1 MIIEDLLENIYFFAV
16 LNFFTIKMNE
26 GSFKTSKEEKQ
37 LIQQIKKAAVLG
49 SGVMGSGI
57 AAHLA
62 NIGIP
67 TLLLDIVPRELTEQ
81 EKNKGLTLEDKVV
94 RNRISATAIQKL
106 LKQKPAPLT
115 SKKNIALIEAGNFE
129 DDMEKLKDVDW
140 IIEVVVENLDIKKQI
155 FERVDANRK
164 PGSIVSSN
172 TSGISVEAMIEGRSD
187 DFKKH
192 FLGTHFFN
200 PPRYLKLLE
209 IIPTK
214 ETAPEVLSF
223 MKKFGEDVLGKGVVE
238 AKDTPNF
245 IANRI
250 GTYGLLV
257 TVREMIKG
265 GYSVGEVD
273 SVTGPLI
280 GRPKS
285 ATFRTLDVVGLDTF
299 AHVARN
305 VYEKVEGAEKEVFEV
320 PAFMNKMI
328 ENGWL
333 GSKSGQGFFLKQGK
347 EILEI
352 NPETL
357 EYGPRKKLS
366 APSIELANQ
375 AKGTANKLK
384 TLVFA
389 NDRAGQLLW
398 SIFAPVFV
406 YSAELVGV
414 IADDIVAIDRAMK
427 WGFGWSQGP
436 FESWDALGV
445 EKVVSRM
452 EAEGLAVPAWVKEM
466 LEKGIASF
474 YKEDENGDVYFY
486 HNGEYKLIEEN
497 PKVINLAKIKKQKG
511 VIKKN
516 SGASLIDIGDGVALL
531 EFHSK
536 SNAIGP
542 DILQMINFAI
552 DEVEKNYKGL
562 VIGNQGKNFCVGANL
577 AMILMEAQDDNIFD
591 LDLVVRQF
599 QQASMKIKY
608 SSKPVVVAPFGMT
621 LGGGAE
627 VCLPAAHIQASS
639 ETYMGLVEVGV
650 GLIPGGGGNKE
661 LYIKHLNSLPNGV
674 EVDLQNIANKVFESI
689 AMAKVSTSAEEAR
702 ENNFLSKADGISFNS
717 DHLIYDAKQA
727 VLALYEKGYR
737 PPVRRK
743 IPVVGE
749 TGYATLLLAAQSM
762 YYSGYISEHDLKIAK
777 KLAYVIAGGKVPY
790 GTEVDEQYLLDLERE
805 AFLSLV
811 AEPKTQQRMQHM
823 LLKGKPLR
831 N

>member
-1 MIIEDLLENIYFFAV
+1 M
-16 LNFFTIKMNE
+16 
-26 GSFKTSKEEKQ
+26 
-37 LIQQIKKAAVLG
+37 QQIKKAAVLG

-67 TLLLDIVPRELTEQ
+67 TLLLDIVPRELTDV
-81 EKNKGLTLEDKVV
+81 EKAQGFTLDDKRV
-94 RNRISATAIQKL
+94 RNRISEMAIQKL

-115 SKKNIALIEAGNFE
+115 SKKNLALIEAGNFE
-129 DDMEKLKDVDW
+129 DDLQRLSDVDW
-140 IIEVVVENLDIKKQI
+140 IIEVVVENLTIKQQI
-155 FERVDANRK
+155 FEKVDKYRK

-172 TSGISVEAMIEGRSD
+172 TSGISVEAMAEGRSE
-187 DFKKH
+187 DFQKH

-209 IIPTK
+209 VIPTK
-214 ETAPEVLSF
+214 HTDKEVLSF
-223 MKKFGEDVLGKGVVE
+223 MKTFGEDVLGKGVVE

-250 GTYGLLV
+250 GTYGLLI
-257 TVREMIKG
+257 TVREMLNR

-280 GRPKS
+280 GRAKS

-305 VYEKVEGAEKEVFEV
+305 VYDQVEGAEKEVFEV
-320 PAFMNKMI
+320 PPFLQRMI
-328 ENGWL
+328 EKGWL
-333 GSKSGQGFFLKQGK
+333 GSKSGQGFFLKKGK

-352 NPETL
+352 DPASL
-357 EYGPRKKLS
+357 EYGPRKKLQ
-366 APSIELANQ
+366 APSIEM
-375 AKGTANKLK
+375 AKQTKGLNNKMK

-389 NDRAGQLLW
+389 EDRAGELLW
-398 SIFAPVFV
+398 NIFSPVFV
-406 YSAELVGV
+406 YSADLLGQ

-427 WGFGWSQGP
+427 WGFGWQQGP
-436 FESWDALGV
+436 FEAWDAIGL
-445 EKVVSRM
+445 EKSVQKM
-452 EAEGLAVPAWVKEM
+452 EEQGLAVPAWVKEM
-466 LEKGIASF
+466 LAQGFTSF
-474 YKEDENGDVYFY
+474 YKEDEQGHLYVYE
-486 HNGEYKLIEEN
+486 NGEYKLVEEN
-497 PKVINLAKIKKQKG
+497 PKVINLTKMKKQKG

-536 SNAIGP
+536 SNAIGL

-577 AMILMEAQDDNIFD
+577 AMILMEAQDDVFE
-591 LDLVVRQF
+591 LDMVVRHF
-599 QQASMKIKY
+599 QQASLKIKY
-608 SSKPVVVAPFGMT
+608 SRKPVVAAPFGMT

-627 VCLPAAHIQASS
+627 VCLPTAHIQASS
-639 ETYMGLVEVGV
+639 ETYMGLVEAGV

-661 LYIKHLNSLPNGV
+661 LYLKHLNSLPNGV
-674 EVDLQNIANKVFESI
+674 EFDLQKVANAVFETI
-689 AMAKVSTSAEEAR
+689 AMAKVSTSGEEAR
-702 ENNFLSKADGISFNS
+702 ELNFLNKADGISVNG
-717 DHLIYDAKQA
+717 DHLIYDAKQV
-727 VLALYEKGYR
+727 VLALHEQGYT
-737 PPVRRK
+737 PPIRK
-743 IPVVGE
+743 KVPVVGE
-749 TGYATLLLAAQSM
+749 PGYATLLLGAQNM
-762 YYSGYISEHDLKIAK
+762 FYSGYISEHDMKIAK

-811 AEPKTQQRMQHM
+811 TEPKSQQRMQHM

>member
-1 MIIEDLLENIYFFAV
+1 M
-16 LNFFTIKMNE
+16 
-26 GSFKTSKEEKQ
+26 
-37 LIQQIKKAAVLG
+37 IQQIKKAAVLG

-67 TLLLDIVPRELTEQ
+67 TLLLDIAPRELTDA
-81 EKNKGLTLEDKVV
+81 EKAKGLTLENNEV
-94 RNRISATAIQKL
+94 RNRISEGNRQKL

-129 DDMEKLKDVDW
+129 DDMERLKDVDW
-140 IIEVVVENLDIKKQI
+140 IIEVVVENLSIKKQV
-155 FERVDANRK
+155 FEKVDQHRK

-172 TSGISVEAMIEGRSD
+172 TSGISVEAMSEGRSE
-187 DFKKH
+187 DFQKH

-209 IIPTK
+209 VIPTK
-214 ETAPEVLSF
+214 NTSSEVLSF
-223 MKKFGEDVLGKGVVE
+223 MKQFGEDVLGKGVVE

-257 TVREMIKG
+257 TVQEMLKG

-273 SVTGPLI
+273 SITGPLI

-299 AHVARN
+299 IHVANN
-305 VYEKVEGAEKEVFEV
+305 VYDQVGGKEKEVFEV
-320 PAFMNKMI
+320 PGFMKVMQ
-328 ENGWL
+328 EKGWL
-333 GSKSGQGFFLKQGK
+333 GSKTGQGFFLKKGK
-347 EILEI
+347 EILEL

-357 EYGPRKKLS
+357 EYGPRQKLKTAS
-366 APSIELANQ
+366 TELAKQ
-375 AKGTANKLK
+375 EKGTAGKLK
-384 TLVFA
+384 ALVYSD
-389 NDRAGQLLW
+389 DRSGQLLW
-398 SIFAPVFV
+398 NILSPALL
-406 YSAELVGV
+406 YSAQLHGE
-414 IADDIVAIDRAMK
+414 IADDVTAIDRAMK
-427 WGFGWSQGP
+427 WGFGWELGP
-436 FESWDALGV
+436 FETWDAIGV
-445 EKVVSRM
+445 EKSVRKM
-452 EAEGLAVPAWVKEM
+452 EEAGEEVPAWVKEM
-466 LEKGIASF
+466 LEKGINSF
-474 YKEDENGDVYFY
+474 YKEEEGQKYFY
-486 HNGEYKLIEEN
+486 HNGEYRLIEEN
-497 PKVINLAKIKKQKG
+497 PKVINLKQLKKQKG

-516 SGASLIDIGDGVALL
+516 TGASLVDIGDGVALL
-531 EFHSK
+531 EFHSQ
-536 SNAIGP
+536 SNAIGL
-542 DILQMINFAI
+542 DIIQMINFAV

-577 AMILMEAQDDNIFD
+577 GMILMEAQDDNIYE
-591 LDLVVRQF
+591 LDMVVRHF
-599 QQASMKIKY
+599 QNAMMKIKY
-608 SSKPVVVAPFGMT
+608 SAKPVVAAPFGMT

-650 GLIPGGGGNKE
+650 GLIPGGSGNKE
-661 LYIKHLNSLPNGV
+661 LYLKHLENMPNGV
-674 EVDLQNIANKVFESI
+674 EFDLQKVANKVFESI
-689 AMAKVSTSAEEAR
+689 AMAKVSTSGEEAR
-702 ENNFLSKADGISFNS
+702 DNNFLNLADGISVNG
-717 DHLIYDAKQA
+717 DHLLYDAKQA
-727 VLALYEKGYR
+727 VLALHEKGYK
-737 PPVRRK
+737 PPVRK
-743 IPVVGE
+743 KVPVVGE
-749 TGYATLLLAAQSM
+749 TGYATLLLGAQAM
-762 YYSGYISEHDLKIAK
+762 LYSGYISEHDLKIAK

-811 AEPKTQQRMQHM
+811 AEPKSQQRMQHM

>member
-1 MIIEDLLENIYFFAV
+1 
-16 LNFFTIKMNE
+16 MNE
-26 GSFKTSKEEKQ
+26 YSFKNLKEEME

-67 TLLLDIVPRELTEQ
+67 TLLLDIVPRELTDV
-81 EKNKGLTLEDKVV
+81 EKAQGFTLDDKRV
-94 RNRISATAIQKL
+94 RNRISEMAIQKL

-115 SKKNIALIEAGNFE
+115 SKKNLALIEAGNFE
-129 DDMEKLKDVDW
+129 DDLQRLSDVDW
-140 IIEVVVENLDIKKQI
+140 IIEVVVENLTIKQQI
-155 FERVDANRK
+155 FEKVDKYRK

-172 TSGISVEAMIEGRSD
+172 TSGISVEAMAEGRSE
-187 DFKKH
+187 DFQKH

-209 IIPTK
+209 VIPTK
-214 ETAPEVLSF
+214 HTDKEVLSF
-223 MKKFGEDVLGKGVVE
+223 MKTFGEDVLGKGVVE

-250 GTYGLLV
+250 GTYGLLI
-257 TVREMIKG
+257 TVREMLNR

-280 GRPKS
+280 GRAKS

-305 VYEKVEGAEKEVFEV
+305 VYDQVEGAEKEVFEV
-320 PAFMNKMI
+320 PPFLQRMI
-328 ENGWL
+328 EKGWL
-333 GSKSGQGFFLKQGK
+333 GSKSGQGFFLKKGK

-352 NPETL
+352 DPASL
-357 EYGPRKKLS
+357 EYGPRKKLQ
-366 APSIELANQ
+366 APSIEM
-375 AKGTANKLK
+375 AKQTKGLNNKMK

-389 NDRAGQLLW
+389 EDRAGELLW
-398 SIFAPVFV
+398 NIFSPVFV
-406 YSAELVGV
+406 YSADLLGQ

-427 WGFGWSQGP
+427 WGFGWQQGP
-436 FESWDALGV
+436 FEAWDAIGL
-445 EKVVSRM
+445 EKSVQKM
-452 EAEGLAVPAWVKEM
+452 EEQGLAVPAWVKDM
-466 LEKGIASF
+466 LAQGFTSF
-474 YKEDENGDVYFY
+474 YKEDEQGHLYVYE
-486 HNGEYKLIEEN
+486 NGEYKLVEEN
-497 PKVINLAKIKKQKG
+497 PKVINLTKMKKQKG

-536 SNAIGP
+536 SNAIGL

-577 AMILMEAQDDNIFD
+577 AMILMEAQDDVFE
-591 LDLVVRQF
+591 LDMVVRHF
-599 QQASMKIKY
+599 QQASLKIKY
-608 SSKPVVVAPFGMT
+608 SRKPVVAAPFGMT

-627 VCLPAAHIQASS
+627 VCLPTAHIQASS
-639 ETYMGLVEVGV
+639 ETYMGLVEAGV

-661 LYIKHLNSLPNGV
+661 LYLKHLNSLPNGV
-674 EVDLQNIANKVFESI
+674 EFDLQKVANAVFETI
-689 AMAKVSTSAEEAR
+689 AMAKVSTSGEEAR
-702 ENNFLSKADGISFNS
+702 ELNFLNKADGISVNG
-717 DHLIYDAKQA
+717 DHLIYDAKQV
-727 VLALYEKGYR
+727 VLALHEQGYT
-737 PPVRRK
+737 PPIRK
-743 IPVVGE
+743 KVPVVGE
-749 TGYATLLLAAQSM
+749 PGYATLLLGAQNM
-762 YYSGYISEHDLKIAK
+762 FYSGYISEHDMKIAK

-811 AEPKTQQRMQHM
+811 TEPKSQQRMQHM